1 MEEQKMNNEENVV
14 DVEARVVEDAAPE
27 KPETEKPED
36 QKKNEDDKKDDK
48 PKKEGLFSKAK
59 KGVKENGP
67 KLLKGAAKTTGKVIL
82 GAVTIVAGVFACG
95 FLSGLGERSDDR
107 KKAEEDT
114 DERDKSSSEEDEKAE
129 EKKAQ
134 EAETAEAAV
143 DTEDSGSVNEE
154 DF

>member
-1 MEEQKMNNEENVV
+1 MEENRNNEENVI
-14 DVEARVVEDAAPE
+14 DVEAKEVEEAPE

-36 QKKNEDDKKDDK
+36 QKKEDDK

-67 KLLKGAAKTTGKVIL
+67 KVLKCAAKTTGKVIL

-95 FLSGLGERSDDR
+95 FLSGLGERSDDG
-107 KKAEEDT
+107 KKAKGDT
-114 DERDKSSSEEDEKAE
+114 NERDKASSEEAEKDE
-129 EKKAQ
+129 EKETQ

-143 DTEDSGSVNEE
+143 DTEDSRSVNEE

>member
-1 MEEQKMNNEENVV
+1 MEENRNNEENVI
-14 DVEARVVEDAAPE
+14 DVEAKEVEEAP
-27 KPETEKPED
+27 EKPED

-107 KKAEEDT
+107 KKAKEDT

-134 EAETAEAAV
+134 EAETTDAENE
-143 DTEDSGSVNEE
+143 TEDSGSVNNE

>member
-36 QKKNEDDKKDDK
+36 QKKEDDK

-95 FLSGLGERSDDR
+95 FLSGLGERSDDH
-107 KKAEEDT
+107 KKAKEDT

>member
-1 MEEQKMNNEENVV
+1 MEENRNNEENVI
-14 DVEARVVEDAAPE
+14 DVEAKEVEEAPE

-36 QKKNEDDKKDDK
+36 QKKNEDDKKEDK

-95 FLSGLGERSDDR
+95 FLSGLGERSDE

-114 DERDKSSSEEDEKAE
+114 NERDKASSEEAE
-129 EKKAQ
+129 TTDAEKAQ
-134 EAETAEAAV
+134 EAETTDAENE
-143 DTEDSGSVNEE
+143 TEDSAESVNE

>member
-1 MEEQKMNNEENVV
+1 MEENRNNEENVI
-14 DVEARVVEDAAPE
+14 DVEAKEVEEAPE

-36 QKKNEDDKKDDK
+36 QKKNEDDKKEDK

-107 KKAEEDT
+107 KKAKEDA
-114 DERDKSSSEEDEKAE
+114 DERDKASSEEAEKDE

-134 EAETAEAAV
+134 EAETAEAAT
-143 DTEDSGSVNEE
+143 DTEDSGSVNNE

>member
-14 DVEARVVEDAAPE
+14 DVEARVVEDAAPD
-27 KPETEKPED
+27 KPEAEKPED
-36 QKKNEDDKKDDK
+36 QKKEDDK
-48 PKKEGLFSKAK
+48 PKKEGWFSKAK

-67 KLLKGAAKTTGKVIL
+67 KVLKGAAKTTGKVIL

-107 KKAEEDT
+107 KKAKEDT

>member
-14 DVEARVVEDAAPE
+14 DVEARVVEDAAPD
-27 KPETEKPED
+27 KPEAEKPED
-36 QKKNEDDKKDDK
+36 QKKEDDK

-107 KKAEEDT
+107 KKAKEDA